1 MSLTFPVIIMII
13 SSIFAAFG
21 QLSLKIGSM
30 KLQKTL
36 SDIFRNYA
44 FLVGIIFYGL
54 STILTII
61 ALKGEE
67 LSVIYPLASLNYV
80 WVSLLSATYLKEK
93 MNVYKITGI
102 ALIIV
107 GVVLVL

>member
-1 MSLTFPVIIMII
+1 MNIIVPVIIMVI
-13 SSIFAAFG
+13 SSFLAAFG

-30 KLQKTL
+30 KLQKKL
-36 SDIFRNYA
+36 SDVFKNFA
-44 FLVGIIFYGL
+44 FMAGILFYGL
-54 STILTII
+54 STVLTIV
-61 ALKGEE
+61 ALKGAE

-93 MNVYKITGI
+93 VNAYKIAGI
-102 ALIIV
+102 ALIII